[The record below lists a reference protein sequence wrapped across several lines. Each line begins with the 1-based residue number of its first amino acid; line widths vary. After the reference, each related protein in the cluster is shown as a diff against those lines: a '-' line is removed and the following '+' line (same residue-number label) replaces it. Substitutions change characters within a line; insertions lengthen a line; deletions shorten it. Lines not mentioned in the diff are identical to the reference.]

1 MLRIAYTA
9 LVIFFNTLFML
20 LKEKKNLTP
29 SNKILAPP
37 LIMWIIYKKKKKN
50 TLGARSPNN
59 EYFKGVKCNFSKQLI
74 VHKRKSHA
82 NFQYTYD
89 GMYGKKICM
98 KSVTCIDFTIVYF
111 NDA

>member
-1 MLRIAYTA
+1 
-9 LVIFFNTLFML
+9 
-20 LKEKKNLTP
+20 
-29 SNKILAPP
+29 
-37 LIMWIIYKKKKKN
+37 MWIIYKKKKKN